1 MTTKQHKF
9 SRFEKIIGNDNLN
22 ILSKKSV
29 LVLGCGGVGGYV
41 VEALARSNIG
51 TLVLVDFDDI
61 DITNI
66 NRQIIALSSTVG
78 KSKVDVLKE
87 RVKDINGECNVIK
100 VKKFI
105 DTDNYLELFDYDID
119 FFVDAC
125 DTVSVKKAV
134 IKECLKRKIK
144 FISSMGTGN
153 KFDPSKLEIID
164 IRKTINDPLARIIR
178 KFIKDCKI
186 NDKVMVLSSSEL
198 PVKTGDRTPGSTA
211 FVPSSAGLLIASYV
225 IKCFI
230 DY

>member
-78 KSKVDVLKE
+78 KSKVDVLEE

-105 DTDNYLELFDYDID
+105 DTDNYLELFD
-119 FFVDAC
+119 
-125 DTVSVKKAV
+125 
-134 IKECLKRKIK
+134 
-144 FISSMGTGN
+144 
-153 KFDPSKLEIID
+153 
-164 IRKTINDPLARIIR
+164 
-178 KFIKDCKI
+178 
-186 NDKVMVLSSSEL
+186 
-198 PVKTGDRTPGSTA
+198 
-211 FVPSSAGLLIASYV
+211 
-225 IKCFI
+225 
-230 DY
+230 